1 MILILQPGE
10 SRMFPTAARYLN
22 VLAASDPFIIANHDA
37 GLPDTQLK
45 SGWIVDVQDY
55 TSVDVSNPNDTELQL
70 ELQSSA
76 LRIQASGSESVEV
89 SNKLIVSRIEEP
101 LQVTASATIGGGSI
115 ASLVPN
121 RSQPFSTY
129 SVPSGQTLKL
139 CDGRQAPGRRVAIQ
153 VLTENEMA
161 AFVRLGSEPP
171 TNNQGIQ
178 VIGSG
183 VAPGTYEWDTETAVY
198 VRNTGGMTIK
208 VTGAEYWREEE
219 A

>member
-10 SRMFPTAARYLN
+10 SRMFPTAARFLN

-55 TSVDVSNPNDTELQL
+55 TSVDVSNPNDSELQL

-89 SNKLIVSRIEEP
+89 SNKLVIERIEQGIE
-101 LQVTASATIGGGSI
+101 VNAAATIEGGTV
-115 ASLVPN
+115 ASLGAN
-121 RSQPFSTY
+121 QSQPLATHT
-129 SVPSGQTLKL
+129 VAPGETLKL
-139 CDGRQAPGRRVAIQ
+139 CDARDAPGRAVVVQ
-153 VLTENEMA
+153 VYTDDDTA
-161 AFVRLGSEPP
+161 ARARLGAEAP
-171 TNNQGIQ
+171 TESAG
-178 VIGSG
+178 VMLLGSG
-183 VAPGTYEWDTETAVY
+183 MAPASHEWATQTAVY
-198 VRNTGGMTIK
+198 IRNTGTGPLK
-208 VTGAEYWREEE
+208 VTGAEHWRDT